1 MENGKLYKF
10 ISEYGFFISI
20 SFNYFKLYFLS
31 VEFHS
36 NEVLE
41 TVIFFAEK
49 FKIDNHLNRNDFYCP
64 GCISFG
70 FMVLLF

>member
-49 FKIDNHLNRNDFYCP
+49 F
-64 GCISFG
+64 
-70 FMVLLF
+70 